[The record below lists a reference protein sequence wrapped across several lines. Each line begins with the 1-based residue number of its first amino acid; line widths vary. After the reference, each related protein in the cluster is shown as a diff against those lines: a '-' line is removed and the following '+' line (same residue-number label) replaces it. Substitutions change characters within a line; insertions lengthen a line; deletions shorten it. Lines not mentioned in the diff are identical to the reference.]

1 MSLSRGALCALLC
14 LALSPRA
21 VEAAEPASAASS
33 GARDLL
39 IVEEDRA
46 RRALNLDGMSVLMG
60 WALLNMGVGGVGA
73 LTTRGRWRGF
83 HEMNAGWG
91 AVNMAIG
98 AIGYWRNTGE
108 LKGAPSLARTLVEEA
123 SIREIL
129 LLNAGLDVGYMALGG
144 LLWER
149 GLRKQELR
157 MVGWGQSVLMQGAFL
172 MAFDLTLYALHR
184 GRAQQW
190 MLQLGQLEPG
200 VWGVIWTH

>member
-1 MSLSRGALCALLC
+1 MSLSRHALCASLLC
-14 LALSPRA
+14 LSLLSSRA
-21 VEAAEPASAASS
+21 AQAAEPEVSQ
-33 GARDLL
+33 ARDLL
-39 IVEEDRA
+39 IIEEDRA

-73 LTTRGRWRGF
+73 FTTRGRWRGF

-98 AIGYWRNTGE
+98 AIGYWSNTGE
-108 LKGAPSLARTLVEEA
+108 LEGAPSLARTLAEDA
-123 SIREIL
+123 SIREVL

-149 GLRKQELR
+149 GLRKQEPR

-184 GRAQQW
+184 GRAQSW

-200 VWGVIWTH
+200 VWGVTLTH